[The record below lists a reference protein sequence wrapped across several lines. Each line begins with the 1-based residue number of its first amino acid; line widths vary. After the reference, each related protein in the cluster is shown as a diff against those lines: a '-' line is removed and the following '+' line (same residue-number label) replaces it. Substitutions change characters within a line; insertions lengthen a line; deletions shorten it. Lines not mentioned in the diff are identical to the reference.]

1 MAQSPDVQICGVT
14 ILSSGGVSAINAVSR
29 HNLRGFCIV
38 ILSHARSLTLQP
50 RYLALRQLAL
60 HFLAIWIGLLSV
72 VGGVAAQDESR
83 PAPTSLRL
91 TLDHPIDGTAA
102 PFLVAASKGYFAAAD
117 LNVRIDAA
125 KGADD
130 AIARV
135 AKGESDIALADINA
149 LIRFRG
155 DPSAPPLKAV
165 FMVFNA
171 APYAI
176 VARKSRG
183 IRALVD
189 IQGKT
194 LGVAEGDLAIRL
206 WPALAEHNGIKP
218 KTVKQQSISAAVR
231 EPMLSA
237 GQVDAVTGFSYLSAL
252 NLKDRGVPADDLAV
266 LRFADYGGNAYG
278 AALIVNPAFASGKPD
293 AMRAFLGAVLKGL
306 RQTIAEPAASIDAVM
321 TQMNGSSRDL
331 ELERLRTVLRDNI
344 LTPEVRHNGFG
355 AIDPARL
362 DKSIGDIGVDFKFR
376 QKPAAA
382 DIFDPS
388 YLPPAAARQV
398 K

>member
-1 MAQSPDVQICGVT
+1 
-14 ILSSGGVSAINAVSR
+14 
-29 HNLRGFCIV
+29 
-38 ILSHARSLTLQP
+38 
-50 RYLALRQLAL
+50 
-60 HFLAIWIGLLSV
+60 
-72 VGGVAAQDESR
+72 
-83 PAPTSLRL
+83 
-91 TLDHPIDGTAA
+91 
-102 PFLVAASKGYFAAAD
+102 
-117 LNVRIDAA
+117 
-125 KGADD
+125 
-130 AIARV
+130 
-135 AKGESDIALADINA
+135 
-149 LIRFRG
+149 
-155 DPSAPPLKAV
+155 
-165 FMVFNA
+165 
-171 APYAI
+171 
-176 VARKSRG
+176 
-183 IRALVD
+183 
-189 IQGKT
+189 
-194 LGVAEGDLAIRL
+194 
-206 WPALAEHNGIKP
+206 LAEHNGIKP

-293 AMRAFLGAVLKGL
+293 AVRAFLGAVVKGL

-344 LTPEVRHNGFG
+344 LTPEVLHNGFG
-355 AIDPARL
+355 TIDPARL

-388 YLPPAAARQV
+388 YLPPAATRQV